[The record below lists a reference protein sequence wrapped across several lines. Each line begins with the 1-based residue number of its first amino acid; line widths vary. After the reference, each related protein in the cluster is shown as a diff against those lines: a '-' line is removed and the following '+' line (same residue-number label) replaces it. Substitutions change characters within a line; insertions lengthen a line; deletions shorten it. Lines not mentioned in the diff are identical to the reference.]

1 MNPPVP
7 KNNRTSPKFLTMPAR
22 FYEQNIISGLKNKR
36 KLSAYLDK
44 LVKRELKGIKKTDFT
59 YIFCTDEAL
68 LEMNQQ
74 FLDHDTYTD
83 IITFDLSGS
92 DDAVEAEIYISA
104 ERVKDNAARFKADYT
119 DELHRVIFHG
129 ALHLCGYKDKT
140 KADKEEMRRQEDK
153 CLVQYK
159 KEI

>member
-1 MNPPVP
+1 
-7 KNNRTSPKFLTMPAR
+7 MPAR
-22 FYEQNIISGLKNKR
+22 FYEQETVSGLKNKR

-44 LVKRELKGIKKTDFT
+44 VVKKELKGIKKISIT

-83 IITFDLSGS
+83 IVTFDLSES
-92 DDAVEAEIYISA
+92 EAEVVSEIYISVDRIKENA
-104 ERVKDNAARFKADYT
+104 EKFKTGYV

-129 ALHLCGYKDKT
+129 ALHLCGYKDKS
-140 KADKEEMRRQEDK
+140 KADKEEMRKQEDK
-153 CLVQYK
+153 CLQQYK
-159 KEI
+159 KEA